1 MGLSKIDFFD
11 ESMSGTALGD
21 DRATQGC
28 CHNFFNHRV
37 STGLLWHSMPCNDH
51 QLLYSSRLARQY
63 FKIVLLYIGLFSALF
78 SIGNVAFSAPIT
90 VGSSNGAG
98 LGLIDADTSELFPDG
113 VLTCSTSKTMV
124 FTQTVTLSGDI
135 EIQVNADSVLTLGTG
150 SGGGAVTI
158 KPAPDALAA
167 QLIFNVAAGKVL
179 EVRVLNSVFF
189 KAATDL
195 PLYVTFRG
203 KGSTVFRMPSGRRIS
218 FGPANATVFDCGV
231 FVQVLMDLF
240 ADDVAQGV
248 QQVVFEPWSYDAE
261 DEEDEGAVN
270 TTINR
275 TTWIQFGPSSC
286 LRFLSYNVTGIDE
299 EVAGYGTIAF
309 DVCHAGIGRTIL
321 SLAAGDRPGNAY
333 DAGINL
339 WGSLV
344 LGTGIRD
351 AVTSADLRTEVYAN
365 KRAGTRAIMSIIDDV
380 AFASLVADPENPSIE
395 DASAWVERSVSDRR
409 GLVVLNNNHTFPFL
423 CANLE
428 GAVSLQTSLWATSQ
442 ASVGYQPGFI
452 LADNGQLRIRHNLF
466 LEYIAGATNQA
477 LDPEQLA
484 GPGAT
489 DSMVKKH
496 NPSALII
503 DQVGAYGASVD
514 SSWDMAY
521 EGTSVASVLLEGTA
535 GCFLYCGASAATQSI
550 ITELAVDEETGDE
563 QVDATIGLGLYDGV
577 FCPVLDDNG
586 VQSTVESLLIDRS
599 GNPLLVDDT
608 QSRCLDG
615 EHVLDVEGELSIVSV
630 LGRWGFPPNGYIT
643 FPSIRIDYAGREMG
657 KVTV

>member
-1 MGLSKIDFFD
+1 MFLRGVGIVILSNIDFVD
-11 ESMSGTALGD
+11 EAI
-21 DRATQGC
+21 QGC

-37 STGLLWHSMPCNDH
+37 STQLFRHSMPRNDRQSLCNYH
-51 QLLYSSRLARQY
+51 FLRQY
-63 FKIVLLYIGLFSALF
+63 FNVTCLSRVLLCVLL
-78 SIGNVAFSAPIT
+78 SIGNVMFSAPIS

-113 VLTCSTSKTMV
+113 LLTCSTSKTIV

-135 EIQVNADSVLTLGTG
+135 EIQVNADSLLTLGDG
-150 SGGGAVTI
+150 SEEGAVTI

-203 KGSTVFRMPSGRRIS
+203 KGSTVFRMPSGRRVS

-240 ADDVAQGV
+240 ADDVAEGV

-261 DEEDEGAVN
+261 NEEDEDAVN

-286 LRFLSYNVTGIDE
+286 LRFLSYNATGIDE
-299 EVAGYGTIAF
+299 DIAGYGTIAF
-309 DVCHAGIGRTIL
+309 DVCHAGIGRMIL
-321 SLAAGDRPGNAY
+321 SLAAGDEPGDAY
-333 DAGINL
+333 DAGINI
-339 WGSLV
+339 WGALV
-344 LGTGIRD
+344 VGTGIHD
-351 AVTSADLRTEVYAN
+351 AVTSVDLRTEVYAN

-380 AFASLVADPENPSIE
+380 AFASLVTDPENPSIE
-395 DASAWVERSVSDRR
+395 DAAAWVERSVSDRR

-428 GAVSLQTSLWATSQ
+428 GAVSLQASLWATSQ
-442 ASVGYQPGFI
+442 ASTGYQPGFI

-484 GPGAT
+484 GEGAT

-503 DQVGAYGASVD
+503 DQVGTYGASVD
-514 SSWDMAY
+514 GSWDMAY
-521 EGTSVASVLLEGTA
+521 EGASIATILLEGTA

-550 ITELAVDEETGDE
+550 LTELAVDAETGDE

-577 FCPVLDDNG
+577 FCPVLDDSG
-586 VQSTVESLLIDRS
+586 VQSTAESLLIDRS

-608 QSRCLDG
+608 QPRCLDG

-630 LGRWGFPPNGYIT
+630 LGRWGFPPNGYMT